1 MMNDD
6 DRLTAM
12 LRASNPARTPLDA
25 GPDAAALAVRDRI
38 MGAGH
43 VRPRVLPRVMWVAA
57 AAFVVIAVAAVSILV
72 PRAPAAAVTPAPI
85 AFTSG
90 GTVEEVVRMAEE
102 KLAAAPGPEVSS
114 RFARSESW
122 GLSVDV
128 DEQRSEIVP
137 QVMTL
142 EWNPDLS
149 GRMTVVAGEPYWP
162 AGAARQGE
170 GEATAPGE
178 TLSEMEFAAGQWNTP
193 VVDLPGAS
201 REDMFALLTA
211 FGMPESPTA
220 SDVIQAVTGVFEQWT
235 LTNEQQ
241 GQLLRILEE
250 SGGMTVLGSGTDR
263 AGRDVVGLETKSIFP
278 GVEDMVLIS
287 AETGRIVGVES
298 TRVTPDGIVPA
309 GAVISY
315 RMWGT
320 D

>member
-1 MMNDD
+1 MDDDD

-38 MGAGH
+38 MGAGST
-43 VRPRVLPRVMWVAA
+43 RPRALPRVMWAAA
-57 AAFVVIAVAAVSILV
+57 AAFVVIAVAAVSILI

-85 AFTSG
+85 AFTDG
-90 GTVEEVVRMAEE
+90 GAIGEVVRMAEE
-102 KLAAAPGPEVSS
+102 RLATTPGPRSPS

-142 EWNPDLS
+142 EWNADLS
-149 GRMTVVAGEPYWP
+149 GSMTVVAGEPYWP
-162 AGAARQGE
+162 AGVARQGE
-170 GEATAPGE
+170 GATTPPGE
-178 TLSEMEFAAGQWNTP
+178 TLSEMEFAAGQWDTP
-193 VVDLPGAS
+193 VVDLPGSS
-201 REDMFALLTA
+201 REDMLALLTA

-235 LTNEQQ
+235 LTNEQH
-241 GQLLRILEE
+241 GQLLRILEDA
-250 SGGMTVLGSGTDR
+250 GGMTVLGSGTDR
-263 AGRDVVGLETKSIFP
+263 AGRDVVGVETKSIFP
-278 GVEDMVLIS
+278 GVEDLVLIS

-298 TRVTPDGIVPA
+298 TRLAPDGIVLA